1 MMEVQQQHSPVG
13 VGPLDFSRRGVAEAS
28 AFRIVKPKQ
37 PPSAM
42 PHQQSLPTET
52 NNNNNENAQDNPQV
66 PPANEGGCS
75 VRLVFPRLWAPFAN
89 ANEVTSLPPLPRSHS
104 AQQHNVTSEG
114 RLEFRK
120 YVLSIFID
128 HSLKVEGWH
137 NFSYFRLGVRSKTS
151 CRSLVCFTD
160 RQRKNRRRREF
171 RRTGGKSGVAQALHS
186 SNRTRTKKRA
196 NDDNMCLLPD
206 TRSSP
211 SCHSGK
217 KRFPGSLNCALFAA
231 FLHRQTQHLQRLSF
245 GVGRLV
251 GSPSTRSPSPVHS
264 LSPESPGDVRS
275 GEGAEDEEEE
285 VDVDVEEV
293 GDEDER
299 EATSS
304 PPSSPQSVTR
314 NPVTTHPPK
323 RSGDSFSV
331 SALLRPDPPT
341 AHPRN
346 DSPLRNGAPP
356 TSGAPPPILYPPLH
370 LQGASLLPPHPHP
383 HPLSYLHPHLLPH
396 HLLPP
401 HLHPLLRGVHPGHPG
416 LHSAHA
422 AHGLHHPHPLGDV
435 YSCVKCDKM
444 FSTPHGLEVHARRS
458 HNGKRPFA
466 CELCNKTFGHEISL
480 TQHRA
485 VHSAEKVF
493 ECKQCGKAFKR
504 SSTLS
509 THLLIH
515 SDTRPYPCQFCGK
528 RFHQKSDMKK
538 HTYIHTGE
546 KPHKCQVCGKAFSQS
561 SNLIT
566 HSRKHTGFKPF
577 ACELC
582 GRAFQ
587 RKVDLRRHRETQ
599 HADLGAPT
607 HRPSVGSISQNSL
620 ASGNPSMMQ

>member
-28 AFRIVKPKQ
+28 AFRVVKPKQ
-37 PPSAM
+37 TASSLV
-42 PHQQSLPTET
+42 HQQALSPEA
-52 NNNNNENAQDNPQV
+52 NNNE
-66 PPANEGGCS
+66 
-75 VRLVFPRLWAPFAN
+75 
-89 ANEVTSLPPLPRSHS
+89 
-104 AQQHNVTSEG
+104 
-114 RLEFRK
+114 
-120 YVLSIFID
+120 
-128 HSLKVEGWH
+128 
-137 NFSYFRLGVRSKTS
+137 
-151 CRSLVCFTD
+151 
-160 RQRKNRRRREF
+160 
-171 RRTGGKSGVAQALHS
+171 
-186 SNRTRTKKRA
+186 
-196 NDDNMCLLPD
+196 
-206 TRSSP
+206 
-211 SCHSGK
+211 
-217 KRFPGSLNCALFAA
+217 
-231 FLHRQTQHLQRLSF
+231 HLQESQQIPVEAEERLSF

-251 GSPSTRSPSPVHS
+251 GSPATSPSPSHS
-264 LSPESPGDVRS
+264 PCPDSPPSDRRDGDV
-275 GEGAEDEEEE
+275 DVDVDEEE

-293 GDEDER
+293 EDDR
-299 EATSS
+299 DAASS
-304 PPSSPQSVTR
+304 PPRSS
-314 NPVTTHPPK
+314 TTPSPTSIATSPASNPPK
-323 RSGDSFSV
+323 KSGDTFSV
-331 SALLRPDPPT
+331 SALLRPDPPSAHLQNASPHRDT
-341 AHPRN
+341 ASIGGH
-346 DSPLRNGAPP
+346 
-356 TSGAPPPILYPPLH
+356 PPPPGSTMLYPPLH
-370 LQGASLLPPHPHP
+370 LQGGLLPPHPH
-383 HPLSYLHPHLLPH
+383 HPLSYLHPQLLPH

-416 LHSAHA
+416 LHSTHT

-599 HADLGAPT
+599 HADLNASQRPAIGAIP
-607 HRPSVGSISQNSL
+607 GQNSL
-620 ASGNPSMMQ
+620 PNGNPSMMQ